1 MQMRHVFV
9 FEYLTAGGLAQED
22 ASTAATLLPIGVA
35 MRDAMVQDL
44 LLAGDLQVSV
54 ACHVLAPAPP
64 AGALACSPPA
74 NMSAPEWVAHQAARH
89 DAVWL
94 VAPETDGLLV
104 QLQQAVPAW
113 QWLGCD
119 ASAIALAGR
128 KRATLARLAAF
139 GVKTPLAFFAAAT
152 RWVVKPDD
160 GAGAVAT
167 QRHDSLAAAHAAQCQ
182 AAVGLLTLEAW
193 VEGEPL
199 SLSLLCGRDGT
210 ELLSINR
217 QHIRIGAQGE
227 VAYEGVSIGAVRLED
242 TRARPLAALATRVGQ
257 AIPGLRGFVGID
269 LVWHDQLGPVVIE
282 VNPRVTCA
290 YVGLSARLGR
300 NLAAEMLGRPRAARR
315 QDPQHAQ
322 V

>member
-1 MQMRHVFV
+1 MRRIFV
-9 FEYLTAGGLAQED
+9 FEYLTAGGLARED
-22 ASTAATLLPIGVA
+22 ATTAAILLPMGVA

-44 LLAGDLQVSV
+44 LQAGGLQVSV
-54 ACHVLAPAPP
+54 ACDALAPPP
-64 AGALACSPPA
+64 TAGAQTCRPPA
-74 NMSAPEWVAHQAARH
+74 NMPPSEWLAYQAARH
-89 DAVWL
+89 DAVWV
-94 VAPETDGLLV
+94 VAPETGGLLA

-119 ASAIALAGR
+119 ATAIALAGR

-139 GVKTPLAFFAAAT
+139 EVTTPLAFSATAT

-167 QRHDSLAAAHAAQCQ
+167 KRHDSLSAAQAAQCQ
-182 AAVGLLTLEAW
+182 AAVGRLTLEPW
-193 VEGEPL
+193 VEGEAL
-199 SLSLLCGRDGT
+199 SLSLLCTRDST

-217 QHIRIGAQGE
+217 QHIRMGVQGE
-227 VAYEGVSIGAVRLED
+227 VAYDGVSIGAVPLED
-242 TRARPLAALATRVGQ
+242 NRARPLALLAARVGR

-269 LVWHDQLGPVVIE
+269 LVWHATLGPVVIE

-300 NLAAEMLGRPRAARR
+300 NLAAEMLGRPRTAQR
-315 QDPQHAQ
+315 QGAQHASA
-322 V
+322 